1 MRGGANGSRIR
12 LSPQLNWEVNKPA
25 QLKSILSVYEKI
37 SAKTGVSI
45 SDIIVL
51 AGCIGIE
58 KASGEEVP
66 FSPGRGDATS
76 ENTDTESFD
85 VLEPVSDGFRNYQKQ
100 NFTVSPEELLLDKAQ
115 L

>member
-100 NFTVSPEELLLDKAQ
+100 QVTPIL
-115 L
+115 